1 MVNRKRNIQMK
12 FWVTEEEKR
21 LIDEK
26 MAQLPTKRYG
36 AWAFPSPLAWRTTA
50 SICLR
55 SARVSLRL
63 APAGFAGL
71 AVFACN
77 RSHLLF
83 QFVLPHQGGVQVV
96 GLVDPRLWA
105 DKFVF
110 NEMSQE
116 HLQGLP
122 VLLVHPIPVK
132 MLSDLRHCFT
142 HTKATVLKVK
152 PQASITPQPSRSMG
166 KVIQRNRAQSPAASR
181 DTGSALMASMLMVG

>member
-1 MVNRKRNIQMK
+1 PSSRHRPSGNILRKGMLSCT
-12 FWVTEEEKR
+12 V
-21 LIDEK
+21 
-26 MAQLPTKRYG
+26 
-36 AWAFPSPLAWRTTA
+36 WAFPSPLAWRTTA

-63 APAGFAGL
+63 APADFAGL

-96 GLVDPRLWA
+96 GLIVPRLWA
-105 DKFVF
+105 DKLVF

-122 VLLVHPIPVK
+122 VLLVHGEQEEAEHHP
-132 MLSDLRHCFT
+132 DHAQGR
-142 HTKATVLKVK
+142 
-152 PQASITPQPSRSMG
+152 RSG
-166 KVIQRNRAQSPAASR
+166 AQR
-181 DTGSALMASMLMVG
+181 